1 MKTIDM
7 KNPIIRIAAIGV
19 GCLALVLLLFATC
32 CTVVDSGEV
41 GIRFHKWSLSEQDY
55 GGVEGTCKGWVF
67 YNPITTNVFTYP
79 IFTQRKQYETFSVN
93 AKDASLFEMD
103 PTIAY
108 RINPDKACDIFTKYR
123 VGVKELEEG
132 YIRTCIYEAY
142 RTCANQYTSDSLMS
156 NRANFERDVRARLEK
171 SLMAEG
177 FLVEEFTSKIT
188 PPSSLLSMIDAK
200 NTAIQS
206 ALKAENEVKEAEANA
221 KIAVAKAEGNAKAM
235 KIKADAEAYY
245 NRTIAASLSP
255 MIVQEDMIEKW
266 DGKMPQIVGG
276 NGMIRHLESHREI
289 TRRVPQVLLPAF
301 PMFPQ
306 GERLI
311 PPRGTSLS
319 PLGSMSLTPSGHAAR
334 CLWTY
339 PSTLSDVIP
348 EDFRLNFRLL
358 STTCRTLRAT
368 TEISSIFCSYP
379 RPNIEKC

>member
-1 MKTIDM
+1 MSSNISGINTKSGTFRFFM
-7 KNPIIRIAAIGV
+7 YLGAGF
-19 GCLALVLLLFATC
+19 LLLIILFAVC

-41 GIRFHKWSLSEQDY
+41 GIKFHKWSASEQDY

-67 YNPITTNVFTYP
+67 YNPITTSVFTYP
-79 IFTQRKQYETFSVN
+79 TFTQRKQYETFSVN

-108 RINPDKACDIFTKYR
+108 RINPEKACDIFTKYR

-156 NRANFERDVRARLEK
+156 HRANFEGDVRQRLEK

-188 PPSSLLSMIDAK
+188 PPTSLLSMIDAK

-255 MIVQEDMIEKW
+255 MIIQEDMIEKW

-276 NGMIRHLESHREI
+276 DGLLLEFSAEVDETVDELVHE
-289 TRRVPQVLLPAF
+289 PAF
-301 PMFPQ
+301 FGGMFQ
-306 GERLI
+306 IL
-311 PPRGTSLS
+311 
-319 PLGSMSLTPSGHAAR
+319 
-334 CLWTY
+334 CL
-339 PSTLSDVIP
+339 
-348 EDFRLNFRLL
+348 
-358 STTCRTLRAT
+358 
-368 TEISSIFCSYP
+368 
-379 RPNIEKC
+379 

>member
-1 MKTIDM
+1 MN
-7 KNPIIRIAAIGV
+7 KNYRLLAIIGGSIAA
-19 GCLALVLLLFATC
+19 VLILFSVC

-41 GIRFHKWSLSEQDY
+41 GIRFHKWSLNEQDY

-79 IFTQRKQYETFSVN
+79 TFTQRKQYETFSVN

-123 VGVKELEEG
+123 VGVKELE
-132 YIRTCIYEAY
+132 IYEAY

-266 DGKMPQIVGG
+266 DGKMPQIMSG
-276 NGMIRHLESHREI
+276 NGGMIMDISK
-289 TRRVPQVLLPAF
+289 
-301 PMFPQ
+301 
-306 GERLI
+306 
-311 PPRGTSLS
+311 
-319 PLGSMSLTPSGHAAR
+319 
-334 CLWTY
+334 
-339 PSTLSDVIP
+339 VIG
-348 EDFRLNFRLL
+348 N
-358 STTCRTLRAT
+358 S
-368 TEISSIFCSYP
+368 
-379 RPNIEKC
+379 K

>member
-1 MKTIDM
+1 MN
-7 KNPIIRIAAIGV
+7 KNYRLLAIIGGSIAA
-19 GCLALVLLLFATC
+19 VLILFSVC

-41 GIRFHKWSLSEQDY
+41 GIRFHKWSLNEQDY

-79 IFTQRKQYETFSVN
+79 TFTQRKQYETFSVN

-142 RTCANQYTSDSLMS
+142 RTCANQHPSDSLMS

-266 DGKMPQIVGG
+266 DGKMPQIMSG
-276 NGMIRHLESHREI
+276 NGGMIMDISK
-289 TRRVPQVLLPAF
+289 
-301 PMFPQ
+301 
-306 GERLI
+306 
-311 PPRGTSLS
+311 
-319 PLGSMSLTPSGHAAR
+319 
-334 CLWTY
+334 
-339 PSTLSDVIP
+339 VIG
-348 EDFRLNFRLL
+348 N
-358 STTCRTLRAT
+358 S
-368 TEISSIFCSYP
+368 
-379 RPNIEKC
+379 K

>member
-1 MKTIDM
+1 MLYLF
-7 KNPIIRIAAIGV
+7 IIMI
-19 GCLALVLLLFATC
+19 LALSMMAVALFSNDLIKKHFSKGKLKGIGFAACIIVVLLSLPMC

-41 GIRFHKWSLSEQDY
+41 GIRFHKWSSNEQDY

-67 YNPITTNVFTYP
+67 YNPITTSVFTYP
-79 IFTQRKQYETFSVN
+79 TFTQRKQYETFSVN

-123 VGVKELEEG
+123 VGVKALEEG

-171 SLMAEG
+171 SLMSEG

-221 KIAVAKAEGNAKAM
+221 KIAVAKAEGNARAM

-266 DGKMPQIVGG
+266 DGKMPQIMTGG
-276 NGMIRHLESHREI
+276 GGMMMDISK
-289 TRRVPQVLLPAF
+289 
-301 PMFPQ
+301 
-306 GERLI
+306 
-311 PPRGTSLS
+311 
-319 PLGSMSLTPSGHAAR
+319 
-334 CLWTY
+334 
-339 PSTLSDVIP
+339 VI
-348 EDFRLNFRLL
+348 
-358 STTCRTLRAT
+358 SA
-368 TEISSIFCSYP
+368 
-379 RPNIEKC
+379 KK